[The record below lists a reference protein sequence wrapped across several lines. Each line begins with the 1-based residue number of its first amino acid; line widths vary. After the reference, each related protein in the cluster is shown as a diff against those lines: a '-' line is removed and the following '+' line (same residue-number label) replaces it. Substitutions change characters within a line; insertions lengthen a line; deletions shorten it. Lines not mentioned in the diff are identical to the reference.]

1 MIQKTT
7 NVYKRS
13 QNQINAIA
21 SVIKMSKRKVIGNN
35 YENKLINF
43 NKTITQRKVIKK
55 EKEKNT

>member
-1 MIQKTT
+1 MIQKTN
-7 NVYKRS
+7 NVYKHS

-21 SVIKMSKRKVIGNN
+21 SAIKMSKRKVIGNN

-55 EKEKNT
+55 EKDKNI